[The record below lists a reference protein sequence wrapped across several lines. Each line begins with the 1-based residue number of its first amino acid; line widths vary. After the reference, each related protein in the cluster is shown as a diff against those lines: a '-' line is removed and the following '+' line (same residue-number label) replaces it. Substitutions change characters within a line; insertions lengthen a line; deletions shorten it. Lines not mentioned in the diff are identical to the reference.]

1 MYRTIRTTS
10 WAWLAALCL
19 PALAWAAAPP
29 SHVRIRP
36 LSHDQPQAQAEPAA
50 AASAP
55 APIPFV
61 SPHEEDIRV
70 ASAPDAWGGP
80 RTAAD
85 RTLSNRVTSYTIDAT
100 LDPDKHTVDASE
112 VMLWRN
118 RSDQPVGK
126 VYLHM
131 YLNAF
136 EGPGSTFF
144 TERRMFDFSGSGGSR
159 GAAKLKKGQWG
170 YVDLKRVQQDG
181 QDVTWGFVHP
191 DGGPQ
196 TDHTVVE
203 LDLPQP
209 VPAHGTLTLNI
220 DFHDQ
225 LPRVVERTGWWGKF
239 HLVAQWFPKIAVLE
253 LPGERGATH
262 VRWNAHEFHY
272 HSEFFADY
280 GNYDVKITVPRGY
293 TVGAVGR
300 EVGKP
305 VEKDG
310 MVTHHFV
317 QTDVEDFA
325 WVAAPGYKTLETT
338 WTGPGSPKVEVRVI
352 YPPEYKVVAKPILK
366 ATTDALTYF
375 SNTLGPYPYRTV
387 TAVVPPYNA
396 TEAGGMEYPTF
407 FTSEHS
413 TYYEKGTLS
422 QYEIDFV
429 TIHEFGHGYFMGIL
443 GSNEFE
449 EPMLDEGMNEYWDTR
464 MLADRGQRIY
474 PTTPFLKW
482 LGFDPSMSGFTG
494 ARLAGVLAINFPADP
509 LDANSWDRMTNM
521 SYGSVYSRT
530 SATMRTL
537 EDLVGY
543 KAMGKAM
550 KLYYERWKFRHPS
563 AADLRDALAEGTGH
577 PGLVKQ
583 IFDAQVYGTQR
594 VDASVV
600 NLKSEEQ
607 VPRAGTVVKGGKR
620 VTITR
625 KQVKKEI
632 AKARKAWRKDHKGAK
647 HGGPYPWLTT
657 LVVRRT
663 GAPLPRTV
671 KVNFADGSSRTVKWD
686 DGSRWKR
693 FTFTGPFKAV
703 SAELDPGRKLYL
715 DANSLNDSY
724 RIKKDS
730 SAANRWTTDAQ
741 AFLQSFY
748 TFLGTL

>member
-1 MYRTIRTTS
+1 MSRTIRS
-10 WAWLAALCL
+10 NPWAWLAALCL
-19 PALAWAAAPP
+19 CLPIACWATTSA
-29 SHVRIRP
+29 
-36 LSHDQPQAQAEPAA
+36 PAA
-50 AASAP
+50 ASTAAAQPAAAGTTLAP
-55 APIPFV
+55 VPFV
-61 SPHEEDIRV
+61 SPHEQNIRV

-80 RTAAD
+80 RKASDA
-85 RTLSNRVTSYTIDAT
+85 TLSNRVTSYTIHAT
-100 LDPDKHTVDASE
+100 LHPDKHTVDASE
-112 VMLWRN
+112 VMTWRN
-118 RSDQPVGK
+118 RSDRPIDK
-126 VYLHM
+126 IYLHM

-144 TERRMFDFSGSGGSR
+144 TERRMFSGSGGSR

-170 YVDLKRVQQDG
+170 HVDLKKVQQGG
-181 QDVTWGFVHP
+181 QDVTWRFVQP
-191 DGGPQ
+191 DGGPK

-203 LDLPQP
+203 MDLPQA

-220 DFHDQ
+220 DFHDK

-239 HLVAQWFPKIAVLE
+239 HLVAQWFPKIEVLE

-280 GNYDVKITVPRGY
+280 GNYDVHLTVPKGY
-293 TVGAVGR
+293 TVGAVGH
-300 EVGKP
+300 EVGQP
-305 VEKDG
+305 VVKGDE
-310 MVTHHFV
+310 VTHHFE

-325 WVAAPGYKTLETT
+325 WVAAPGYKTMQTT
-338 WTGPGSPKVEVRVI
+338 WTGPGSPKVDVRVI
-352 YPPEYKVVAKPILK
+352 YPPEYKVVAAPTLK
-366 ATTDALTYF
+366 AATDALTYF
-375 SNTLGPYPYRTV
+375 SRTLGPYPYKTV

-407 FTSEHS
+407 FTAEHS
-413 TYYEKGTLS
+413 TEYTKGTMS

-449 EPMLDEGMNEYWDTR
+449 EPMLDEGMNEYWDSR
-464 MLADRGQRIY
+464 MLADRGQDIY
-474 PTTPFLKW
+474 ASTPMLKW
-482 LGFDPSMSGFTG
+482 LGIDPALSTFAFERAS
-494 ARLAGVLAINFPADP
+494 GVLGINFPSDT
-509 LDANSWDRMTNM
+509 LDGNSWDRMSNM

-530 SATMRTL
+530 TATMRTL
-537 EDLVGY
+537 EDLVGR

-577 PGLVKQ
+577 PKLVDQ
-583 IFDAQVYGTQR
+583 IFDSQVYGTRR

-600 NLKSEEQ
+600 SLKSEEQ
-607 VPRAGTVVKGGKR
+607 VPMAGTVVKDGKR

-625 KQVKKEI
+625 KETEEKI
-632 AKARKAWRKDHKGAK
+632 AKARKAWKKAHKDAK

-657 LVVRRT
+657 VVVRRT
-663 GAPLPRTV
+663 GAPIPRTV
-671 KVNFADGSSRTVKWD
+671 EVKFADGSSETVDWNGD
-686 DGSRWKR
+686 SRWKR
-693 FTFTGPFKAV
+693 FTFTKPVKAV
-703 SAELDPGRKLYL
+703 SAQLDPKRTIYL

-724 RIKKDS
+724 SVKKHPA
-730 SAANRWTTDAQ
+730 AANRWSADAQ
-741 AFLQSFY
+741 SLLQSFY